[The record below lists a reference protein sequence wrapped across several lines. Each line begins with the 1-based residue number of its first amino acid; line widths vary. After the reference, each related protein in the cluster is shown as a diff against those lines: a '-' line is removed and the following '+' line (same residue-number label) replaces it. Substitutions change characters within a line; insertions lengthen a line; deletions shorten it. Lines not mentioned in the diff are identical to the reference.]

1 MVLAKTLSRKVNNVI
16 QEFRFHY
23 SLFGIRGVF
32 LLTMARVLR
41 RQIKVRCWVPGFS
54 YPLHLRLRT
63 SDVAAFSEILL
74 DVQYDWEFSASPK
87 VIVDAG
93 ANIGLTAVFYANK
106 YPHATIV
113 AIEPEPS
120 NFEMLKENTA
130 PYPNIIA
137 ERAALWNRDCELDI
151 LDPGDG
157 LWDFWGF
164 RISTPDASPIPAK
177 RGLVRGLTLDRVMK
191 DNHVEFIDLLKLD
204 IEGAEKEV
212 CESPVSW
219 IDRVGALAVELH
231 DRFKEGCTDSVFA
244 ATKSFEHR
252 WKRGETTFIMR
263 CQSPG
268 RCSAEQ
274 TCSPQPTSRQL
285 KPRLPLKVR
294 FAA

>member
-1 MVLAKTLSRKVNNVI
+1 MVLVNTLNRKVSNAI
-16 QEFRFHY
+16 QEFRSYY

-32 LLTMARVLR
+32 LLTTARVLST
-41 RQIKVRCWVPGFS
+41 QIKVRCSVPGL
-54 YPLHLRLRT
+54 PHPVHLRLRT

-74 DVQYDWEFSASPK
+74 DAQYDWEFSANPK

-106 YPHATIV
+106 YPHATII

-130 PYPNIIA
+130 SYPNIIA
-137 ERAALWNRDCELDI
+137 ERAALWNRNCDLDI

-157 LWDFWGF
+157 FWDFWGF
-164 RISTPDASPIPAK
+164 RTSTPETSPIPAR
-177 RGLVRGLTLDRVMK
+177 RGLVRGLTLDRLMK
-191 DNHVEFIDLLKLD
+191 DNHINFIDLLKLD

-212 CESPVSW
+212 CESPVGW

-231 DRFKEGCTDSVFA
+231 DRFKDGCTASVFA
-244 ATKSFEHR
+244 ATKGFEHR
-252 WKRGETTFIMR
+252 WKRGETTFIAR

-268 RCSAEQ
+268 RCSVEQ
-274 TCSPQPTSRQL
+274 TCAPQPYSRQI
-285 KPRLPLKVR
+285 KPHLPLKVR